1 MTAPTSARSRV
12 KKLRALQDAEPGV
25 YLSALV
31 LHEAPSVLPAVVL
44 PVEVGLAWALLE
56 SQTYFKIF
64 PLRNESADIRKG
76 CTGGKY

>member
-44 PVEVGLAWALLE
+44 PAVVPAVSAWALAEKKKDAKANATEGELVH
-56 SQTYFKIF
+56 
-64 PLRNESADIRKG
+64 A
-76 CTGGKY
+76 